1 MTTALLTAE
10 NYKQGMLVD
19 DELVGGITDDPEKAG
34 AFVAFVIRSSTG
46 EHIVYRSFDRLED
59 ALEQMN
65 RVRRPWIYEATV
77 GCGESGCGNN
87 KDGGCK
93 INGCGKKRR
102 ELAAAAEESE
112 GGGCCGGGGHGHGHG
127 HGAGGC
133 CGGGHKEP
141 ESESISSTQSR

>member
-1 MTTALLTAE
+1 
-10 NYKQGMLVD
+10 MLVD
-19 DELVGGITDDPEKAG
+19 DELVGGITDDPEKSG

-46 EHIVYRSFDRLED
+46 EHIVYRSFDRLDD

-102 ELAAAAEESE
+102 ELAAAAGETSAEPGPKSPKSPKSMKSD
-112 GGGCCGGGGHGHGHG
+112 CCGGHGHGHDQG
-127 HGAGGC
+127 HSHGADGGC
-133 CGGGHKEP
+133 CGGH
-141 ESESISSTQSR
+141 